1 MTTKTVLILGAKSDI
16 GIAIARKFA
25 LEGYDIQLAG
35 RNLEEV
41 ESIKKDLQTRFD
53 VNIKAYDFDTIN
65 YSGYLDFINEL
76 KNLPDVVICTIG
88 NMPPQKFCEENLDLR
103 TNVFRANFEGPANI
117 LSEIANLFEK
127 RSYGTIVGISSVAG
141 ERGRASN
148 YIYGSAKAGFTAFL
162 SGLRNRLYKSN
173 VNVITV
179 LPGPVFT
186 KMTKG
191 LPLPK
196 LLTNTKEN
204 VADDIFKAVINKKDI
219 VYTSKI
225 WKLLIFIIKS
235 IPEGIFKTKKI

>member
-41 ESIKKDLQTRFD
+41 ESIKNDLQTRFD

-65 YSGYLDFINEL
+65 YSRYLDFINKL

-162 SGLRNRLYKSN
+162 SGLRNRLNKSN

-219 VYTSKI
+219 VYTGKI
-225 WKLLIFIIKS
+225 WKLLIFIIKL

>member
-65 YSGYLDFINEL
+65 YSRYLDFINKL

-148 YIYGSAKAGFTAFL
+148 YMYGSAKAGFTAFL

-204 VADDIFKAVINKKDI
+204 VADDIFEAVINKKDI

-225 WKLLIFIIKS
+225 WKLLIFIIKL

>member
-127 RSYGTIVGISSVAG
+127 RSYGTIVGVSSVAG

-204 VADDIFKAVINKKDI
+204 VADDIFKAVINKRDI

-235 IPEGIFKTKKI
+235 IPEAIFKTKKI

>member
-41 ESIKKDLQTRFD
+41 ESIKNDLQTRFD

-65 YSGYLDFINEL
+65 YSGFLDFINKL
-76 KNLPDVVICTIG
+76 KNPPDVVICTIG

-162 SGLRNRLYKSN
+162 SGLRNRLNKSN

-219 VYTSKI
+219 VYTGKI
-225 WKLLIFIIKS
+225 WKLLIFIIKL
-235 IPEGIFKTKKI
+235 IPEGIFKTKKM

>member
-41 ESIKKDLQTRFD
+41 ESIKNDLQTRFV

>member
-1 MTTKTVLILGAKSDI
+1 MTTGAVLILGAKSDI
-16 GIAIARKFA
+16 GIAVAKKFA

-35 RNLEEV
+35 RNLEEI
-41 ESIKKDLQTRFD
+41 ESIKDDLQARFD
-53 VNIKAYDFDTIN
+53 VNIKAYDLDITN
-65 YSGYLDFINEL
+65 YDEFVDFTNKL
-76 KNLPDVVICTIG
+76 KNLPDVVICSVG
-88 NMPPQKFCEENLDLR
+88 NMPAQNICEENLDLR
-103 TNVFRANFEGPANI
+103 TNVFRTNFEGPANI

-191 LPLPK
+191 MSLPK

-204 VADDIFKAVINKKDI
+204 VADDIYRAVINKRDI
-219 VYTSKI
+219 VYTLKI
-225 WKLLIFIIKS
+225 WKLIMSVIKF
-235 IPEGIFKTKKI
+235 IPEKIFKTKKI

>member
-35 RNLEEV
+35 RNFEEV

-65 YSGYLDFINEL
+65 YSGYLDFINKL

-225 WKLLIFIIKS
+225 WKLLIFIIKL

>member
-235 IPEGIFKTKKI
+235 IPEAIFKTKKI

>member
-65 YSGYLDFINEL
+65 YSGYLDFINKL

-204 VADDIFKAVINKKDI
+204 VADDIFEAVINKKDI
-219 VYTSKI
+219 VYTGKI
-225 WKLLIFIIKS
+225 WKLLIFIIKL

>member
-1 MTTKTVLILGAKSDI
+1 MTTGAVLILGAKSDI
-16 GIAIARKFA
+16 GLATAKKFA

-41 ESIKKDLQTRFD
+41 ESIKDDLQARFD
-53 VNIKAYDFDTIN
+53 VNIKAYDFDIIN
-65 YSGYLDFINEL
+65 YDEFVDFINKL
-76 KNLPDVVICTIG
+76 KNLPDVVICSVG
-88 NMPPQKFCEENLDLR
+88 NMPAQNICEENLGLR
-103 TNVFRANFEGPANI
+103 TNVFRTNFEGPANI

-191 LPLPK
+191 MSLPK

-204 VADDIFKAVINKKDI
+204 VADDIYRAVINKKDI
-219 VYTSKI
+219 VYTLKI
-225 WKLLIFIIKS
+225 WKLIMSVIKF
-235 IPEGIFKTKKI
+235 IPEKIFKTKKI

>member
-41 ESIKKDLQTRFD
+41 ESIKNDLQTRFD

-65 YSGYLDFINEL
+65 YSEFLDFINKL
-76 KNLPDVVICTIG
+76 KKLPDVVICTIG
-88 NMPPQKFCEENLDLR
+88 NMPPQNFCEENLDLR
-103 TNVFRANFEGPANI
+103 TNVFRTNFEGPANI

-162 SGLRNRLYKSN
+162 SGLRNRLNKSN

-196 LLTNTKEN
+196 ILTNTKEN

-219 VYTSKI
+219 VYTGKI
-225 WKLLIFIIKS
+225 WKLLIFIIKL
-235 IPEGIFKTKKI
+235 IPEKIFKTKKI

>member
-65 YSGYLDFINEL
+65 YSGYLDFIN
-76 KNLPDVVICTIG
+76 K
-88 NMPPQKFCEENLDLR
+88 
-103 TNVFRANFEGPANI
+103 
-117 LSEIANLFEK
+117 LSVIANLFEK

>member
-35 RNLEEV
+35 RNFEEV

-65 YSGYLDFINEL
+65 YSGYLDFINKL
-76 KNLPDVVICTIG
+76 KNLPDIVICTIG

-225 WKLLIFIIKS
+225 WKLLIFIIKL

>member
-35 RNLEEV
+35 RNFEEV
-41 ESIKKDLQTRFD
+41 ESIKNDLQTRFD

-65 YSGYLDFINEL
+65 YSGFLDFINKL

-88 NMPPQKFCEENLDLR
+88 NMPQQKFCEENLDLR

-162 SGLRNRLYKSN
+162 SGLRNRLNKSN

-219 VYTSKI
+219 VYTGKI
-225 WKLLIFIIKS
+225 WKLLIFIIKL

>member
-41 ESIKKDLQTRFD
+41 ESIKNDLQTRFD

-65 YSGYLDFINEL
+65 YSEFLDFINKL
-76 KNLPDVVICTIG
+76 KKLPDVVICTIG
-88 NMPPQKFCEENLDLR
+88 NMPPQNFCEENLDLR
-103 TNVFRANFEGPANI
+103 TNVFRTNFEGPANI

-162 SGLRNRLYKSN
+162 SGLRNRLNKSN

-196 LLTNTKEN
+196 ILTNTKEN

-219 VYTSKI
+219 VYTGKI
-225 WKLLIFIIKS
+225 WKLLIFIIKL
-235 IPEGIFKTKKI
+235 IPERIFKTKKI

>member
-1 MTTKTVLILGAKSDI
+1 MTTGAVLILGAKSDI
-16 GIAIARKFA
+16 GIAVAKKFA

-41 ESIKKDLQTRFD
+41 ETIKDDLQTRFD
-53 VNIKAYDFDTIN
+53 VNIKAYDFDITN
-65 YSGYLDFINEL
+65 YDEFVDFINKL
-76 KNLPDVVICTIG
+76 KNLPDVVICSVG
-88 NMPPQKFCEENLDLR
+88 NMPAQNICEENLDLR
-103 TNVFRANFEGPANI
+103 TNVFRTNFEGPANI

-191 LPLPK
+191 MSLPK

-204 VADDIFKAVINKKDI
+204 VADDIYRAVINKRDI
-219 VYTSKI
+219 VYTLKI
-225 WKLLIFIIKS
+225 WKLIMSVIKF
-235 IPEGIFKTKKI
+235 IPEKIFKTKKI

>member
-35 RNLEEV
+35 RNFEEV

-65 YSGYLDFINEL
+65 YSRYLDFINKL

-127 RSYGTIVGISSVAG
+127 RSCGTIVGISSVAG

-148 YIYGSAKAGFTAFL
+148 YMYGSAKAGFTAFL

-225 WKLLIFIIKS
+225 WKLLIFIIKL

>member
-41 ESIKKDLQTRFD
+41 ESIKNDLQTRFD
-53 VNIKAYDFDTIN
+53 VNIKAYDFDTII
-65 YSGYLDFINEL
+65 YSGYLDFINKL

>member
-16 GIAIARKFA
+16 GIAIAKKFA

-35 RNLEEV
+35 RNFEEV
-41 ESIKKDLQTRFD
+41 ESIKNDLQTRFD

-65 YSGYLDFINEL
+65 YSEFLDFINKL
-76 KNLPDVVICTIG
+76 KKLPDVVICTIG
-88 NMPPQKFCEENLDLR
+88 NMPPQNFCEENLDLR
-103 TNVFRANFEGPANI
+103 TNVFRTNFEGPANI

-196 LLTNTKEN
+196 ILTNTKEN

-219 VYTSKI
+219 VYTGKI
-225 WKLLIFIIKS
+225 WKLLIFIIKL
-235 IPEGIFKTKKI
+235 IPEKIFKTKKI

>member
-41 ESIKKDLQTRFD
+41 ESIKNDLQTRFD

-65 YSGYLDFINEL
+65 YSGFLDFINKL

-88 NMPPQKFCEENLDLR
+88 NMPQQKFCEENLDLR

-162 SGLRNRLYKSN
+162 SGLRNRLNKSN

-219 VYTSKI
+219 VYTGKI
-225 WKLLIFIIKS
+225 WKLLIFIIKL